1 MRLIDTLA
9 KKGDAMMANSIRARK
24 GILRDRCRDLRKEM
38 DMDYLRDA
46 SDAITKHILASEAYR
61 DAGTIFVYMSYGK
74 EVITDG
80 FIAQALAD
88 GKKICIPLC
97 LPENQMEAKCYTGP
111 EDLHSGK
118 YGIRE
123 PREDAETVAREE
135 IDLALI
141 PCVACDKR
149 CNRLGHGAGYYD
161 RYLEGT
167 DFVKMAL
174 CPEKMI
180 LSNVAVDA
188 LDVPMDAVVTEEG
201 IVTRNR

>member
-1 MRLIDTLA
+1 MRMIDTLA

-24 GILRDRCRDLRKEM
+24 GILRDRCR
-38 DMDYLRDA
+38 DYLRDA

-123 PREDAETVAREE
+123 PREDAETVAWR
-135 IDLALI
+135 
-141 PCVACDKR
+141 
-149 CNRLGHGAGYYD
+149 
-161 RYLEGT
+161 
-167 DFVKMAL
+167 
-174 CPEKMI
+174 
-180 LSNVAVDA
+180 
-188 LDVPMDAVVTEEG
+188 
-201 IVTRNR
+201 

>member
-1 MRLIDTLA
+1 
-9 KKGDAMMANSIRARK
+9 
-24 GILRDRCRDLRKEM
+24 
-38 DMDYLRDA
+38 MDYLRDA
-46 SDAITKHILASEAYR
+46 SDAIAKHILAGEAYR
-61 DAGTIFVYMSYGK
+61 DATTIFVYMSYGK

-97 LPENQMEAKCYTGP
+97 LPENRMEAKRYTGP

-161 RYLEGT
+161 RYLEGMN
-167 DFVKMAL
+167 FVKMAL

-180 LSNVAVDA
+180 LSNVAVDT

>member
-1 MRLIDTLA
+1 MRMIDTLA

-38 DMDYLRDA
+38 DTDYLRDA
-46 SDAITKHILASEAYR
+46 SDAIAKHILAGEAYR
-61 DAGTIFVYMSYGK
+61 DATTIFVYMSYGK

-97 LPENQMEAKCYTGP
+97 LPENRMEAKRYTGP

-123 PREDAETVAREE
+123 PRAEAETVAREE

-161 RYLEGT
+161 RYLEGM

-180 LSNVAVDA
+180 LSNVAVDS
-188 LDVPMDAVVTEEG
+188 LDVLMDAVVTEEG
-201 IVTRNR
+201 IVTRER